1 MFSLLARRTFS
12 AHEVDDARRTRPL
25 ATSLE
30 PEEEMTTIAT
40 TIKPRVTFGERLRR
54 IGMAMYG
61 PADMGPYGPS
71 VPPTPRLRD
80 HRGRLIK
87 PPNR

>member
-1 MFSLLARRTFS
+1 LTTQDEQR
-12 AHEVDDARRTRPL
+12 VL
-25 ATSLE
+25 ATSLQ

-40 TIKPRVTFGERLRR
+40 TIKPRVTVRERLRR

-71 VPPTPRLRD
+71 VPP
-80 HRGRLIK
+80 
-87 PPNR
+87 PPDPGTTVAA